1 MDTEAGYVPKA
12 ILTSGQ
18 MAGGQC
24 IQCISHKEVF
34 LPDWPYVSS
43 CPSQVSLGK
52 QKEKNTT
59 ANLPAI
65 TAARI
70 FFIPLPASQGMRVG
84 TAFVPKLSSPFVRFP
99 YSFLL
104 VLQALDQK
112 IVTGELFWFV
122 HSVRPP
128 QCTAGSTANFSVLCL
143 SFIPKQVS
151 EPLSA
156 TLTTHHH
163 SGVGGL
169 WTGNST
175 A

>member
-1 MDTEAGYVPKA
+1 M
-12 ILTSGQ
+12 
-18 MAGGQC
+18 
-24 IQCISHKEVF
+24 
-34 LPDWPYVSS
+34 SS

-112 IVTGELFWFV
+112 IVTGELF
-122 HSVRPP
+122 
-128 QCTAGSTANFSVLCL
+128 
-143 SFIPKQVS
+143 
-151 EPLSA
+151 
-156 TLTTHHH
+156 
-163 SGVGGL
+163 
-169 WTGNST
+169 
-175 A
+175 